1 MAEKVFHPD
10 RVIYIDNVPH
20 PIEGSVRPTRMGF
33 ECPLLPGDNPQ
44 EFFDWAENEVKQWA
58 DARVKRVMANDGAAG
73 AGGRELPTN
82 ITLIIEG
89 EKRLFTTRGDDRCT
103 ADRLRQEKLPDPGVH
118 AYRVVGRG
126 FCTLPAMT
134 LDRAERIVITRFDF
148 AGRVSLRIPHWFR
161 RRRRRDE
168 VSCHAAGSFC
178 PRARPARVG
187 AAATRSRPCD
197 LRAKLGRHRR
207 RHASPAFRRVDCGK
221 SRSAGAGADVR
232 A

>member
-1 MAEKVFHPD
+1 MRDGAWAKLLCVSACALVSGAGPAAASGATAGNPAVSPAGCLASGDGFLRARIRGALNLDIDWGNAQLECEGEPRPDGHGIRVSFAGPAQPDGRRIRIVFG
-10 RVIYIDNVPH
+10 VA
-20 PIEGSVRPTRMGF
+20 TR
-33 ECPLLPGDNPQ
+33 
-44 EFFDWAENEVKQWA
+44 
-58 DARVKRVMANDGAAG
+58 AAG

-148 AGRVSLRIPHWFR
+148 AGRVSFEDPAL
-161 RRRRRDE
+161 
-168 VSCHAAGSFC
+168 VSPPEA
-178 PRARPARVG
+178 PR
-187 AAATRSRPCD
+187 
-197 LRAKLGRHRR
+197 
-207 RHASPAFRRVDCGK
+207 
-221 SRSAGAGADVR
+221 
-232 A
+232 